1 MVLSLDND
9 NNADERRK
17 SDRPGGLKAA
27 GRKTARAKGKQN
39 PEVGQALRTIYQN
52 TIDENIPSEMLD
64 LLGKLG

>member
-1 MVLSLDND
+1 MSLDND

-17 SDRPGGLKAA
+17 SVHPSGSKAG
-27 GRKTARAKGKQN
+27 GRKVAKAKGKQN

>member
-17 SDRPGGLKAA
+17 PDHPSGSKAGGRKAA
-27 GRKTARAKGKQN
+27 KAKGKN

-52 TIDENIPSEMLD
+52 TIDEDVPSEMLD